1 VSYWS
6 EKVKIKN
13 LEFPRFMGGPLDG
26 VTDSPFRKL
35 VRKFSK
41 QELLYTE
48 MRHVACVA
56 NLSKCSRK
64 TKQLHI
70 KRTIGFDQMERPL
83 NFQFAANKVEFI
95 DKACDL
101 VLEKGVDVVDLNVG
115 CPARN
120 VVASASG
127 SALMGDVPQL
137 KKLLLHFR
145 QKLENIPFTIKIR
158 AGFKKENAL
167 EVAKLAQDCGV
178 DALAIHPRLQTQK
191 FQGIPDYNL
200 AAQVK
205 KELNIPVIFSGGVV
219 DFRSAKMVYEYTGV
233 DGYLIG
239 RGLWSRPWKL
249 KELFEHSQGRE
260 FIIDKKTIVECAL
273 EHLDNIIDFYG
284 EKGVYCFRKH
294 VPFYLR
300 GIHSSSTLKNLVFST
315 TSVEEI
321 KDGFIK
327 FFS

>member
-1 VSYWS
+1 
-6 EKVKIKN
+6 
-13 LEFPRFMGGPLDG
+13 MGGPLDG
-26 VTDSPFRKL
+26 VTDSPFRML

-41 QELLYTE
+41 EELLYTE

-56 NLSKCSRK
+56 NEKNK
-64 TKQLHI
+64 NKDGEI
-70 KRTIGFDQMERPL
+70 KSIKFEQFERPL
-83 NFQFAANKVEFI
+83 NYQFAANKIEFI

-101 VLEKGVDVVDLNVG
+101 VLAKGVDMVDLNAG
-115 CPARN
+115 CPARHL
-120 VVASASG
+120 VASGSG
-127 SALMGDVPQL
+127 SALMGDIPRL
-137 KKLLLHFR
+137 KEIIIHFR
-145 QKLENIPFTIKIR
+145 QKLEYIPFTIKIR

-200 AAQVK
+200 VAQIK
-205 KELNIPVIFSGGVV
+205 KELDIPVMFSGGVV

-233 DGYLIG
+233 DGFLIG
-239 RGLWSRPWKL
+239 RGLWARPWKL
-249 KELFEHSQGRE
+249 KELHEHSQGRE
-260 FIIDKKTIVECAL
+260 YKVDKKTILECAL
-273 EHLDNIIDFYG
+273 EHLDNIIEFYG
-284 EKGVYCFRKH
+284 ENGVYCFRKH

-300 GIHSSSTLKNLVFST
+300 GMHSSSTLKNLVFST
-315 TSVEEI
+315 TSVQEV